1 SSAPS
6 LAPCTVRSR
15 TRPSS
20 AVLALIAES
29 TVVTQAMPSSMLRAY
44 CDVRRCCACTSR
56 AAAAAAGSSDGARK
70 ARCEVAC
77 SCSLASSDRLVCRWR
92 MAVDAML
99 DGVVRGI
106 IVRFLS
112 SSDEAGAVDEHVQ
125 RLIDRGHDA

>member
-1 SSAPS
+1 
-6 LAPCTVRSR
+6 
-15 TRPSS
+15 
-20 AVLALIAES
+20 
-29 TVVTQAMPSSMLRAY
+29 
-44 CDVRRCCACTSR
+44 ACTSR

-77 SCSLASSDRLVCRWR
+77 SCSLARSDRLVCRWR

-125 RLIDRGHDA
+125 RLIDRGHDAGCGLVGGLVGEQIDGLLVAVDPGDRLLRCGGGDG